1 MLSPAGK
8 LANKYCRNR
17 ELSECG
23 QSWRVRVW
31 KASGWELEKQ
41 SLIFYL
47 EKPEFKAKFKN

>member
-23 QSWRVRVW
+23 QNWRVRVW